1 MFHIQMNVRQHL
13 TLRPRTDAGRTLLGL
28 SRALSAVKDVDQAI
42 QWELTLNAWWQ
53 RHGHLTK
60 ERTRDGYKS
69 WFTHESLR
77 KAWHVLAKITQ
88 NGTLFTFITYGNP
101 RTTSPLEGGI
111 NNGIRHVLRAHR
123 GMSENHMK
131 RAAEWFLF
139 LHDNTIE
146 DAYKLIPAEKK
157 EPMRPVVE
165 DNDSDDITQLY
176 GTELSAEE
184 GLWSR
189 SGWAG
194 RS

>member
-1 MFHIQMNVRQHL
+1 
-13 TLRPRTDAGRTLLGL
+13 
-28 SRALSAVKDVDQAI
+28 
-42 QWELTLNAWWQ
+42 
-53 RHGHLTK
+53 
-60 ERTRDGYKS
+60 
-69 WFTHESLR
+69 
-77 KAWHVLAKITQ
+77 
-88 NGTLFTFITYGNP
+88 
-101 RTTSPLEGGI
+101 
-111 NNGIRHVLRAHR
+111 
-123 GMSENHMK
+123 MSENHMK

-146 DAYKLIPAEKK
+146 DAYKLIQAEKK